1 MAEKITIARPYAR
14 AIFEEAFEN
23 NALMHWS
30 SLLQLAA
37 AIAADPA
44 VLKLYLDPKV
54 TADNLTD
61 LFLAVGANR
70 FDDKAKNLIKLLANR
85 RRLNVLPEISEL
97 FETFKAQAEQVV
109 HAEVQTAKPLS
120 EAYKAKLEKALERHC
135 KKKVTV
141 NYMEA
146 SELIGGVEIKMGDKV
161 IADSVRD
168 KLNRLQQALIHG

>member
-23 NALMHWS
+23 NALAHWS
-30 SLLQLAA
+30 AVIQLAA
-37 AIAADPA
+37 GISSDPA

-61 LFLAVGANR
+61 LFLSVAANR
-70 FDDKAKNLIKLLANR
+70 FDEKAANLIKLLAKR
-85 RRLNVLPEISEL
+85 RRLNVLPEISQL
-97 FETFKAQAEQVV
+97 FEEFKAEAEQIV
-109 HAEVQTAKPLS
+109 HAQVQTAKPLS
-120 EAYKAKLEKALERHC
+120 DAYKAKLEKALQRFC
-135 KKKVTV
+135 KKNVTV
-141 NYMEA
+141 EYVEA
-146 SELIGGVEIKMGDKV
+146 PELIGGIEVKMGDKV

>member
-14 AIFEEAFEN
+14 AIFEEAFEG
-23 NALMHWS
+23 NALTHWS
-30 SLLQLAA
+30 AVLQLTA
-37 AIAADPA
+37 AIASDPA

-54 TADNLTD
+54 TADNLTE
-61 LFLAVGANR
+61 LFLAVGTNR

-141 NYMEA
+141 NYIEA
-146 SELIGGVEIKMGDKV
+146 PELIGGVEIKMGDKV